1 MTQPIDDRGAAQPS
15 GKSPASPGP
24 PSPSTP
30 ATERPATLVPP
41 PLSAAEVQEVVDEG
55 RRRFVASF
63 PGRFELLTVLIETA
77 AGGDVDALLDLRHTA
92 HRLVGRAGATQFLGL
107 AQLAAALE
115 TVATPEPG
123 AAFDGAAASRLLGDI
138 WSAFTEER
146 SNVAVKAAPSAA
158 VPAEA
163 RQTVLIADDDEDQH
177 YLMSR
182 LLHRAGF
189 KVAVV
194 TRGTEVVA
202 QAQATRPAVILL
214 DVQMPDQDGFTTA
227 RQLKA
232 HPDTAGIPLM
242 FLTGRSTVDDRL
254 AGLRIG
260 ADDYVSKSVDPRELV
275 LRVQKLCDRVP
286 LPAAS
291 PAADGTTTAAPE
303 PVEAPVTPG
312 PGPTLVAP
320 RTAERPWLMRDV
332 FRDRVR
338 DLLVRTWGALVLLR
352 APTESVSVGQW
363 LAEQLRRRDLVGEG
377 EAGEW
382 SLFLPEETAS
392 GLSSRLAD
400 LLDRL
405 KLTIAAPVAAGLAGS
420 TAPGASLDTLTEQ
433 ADQALAHARSRGQLL
448 VEFSHTGIAG
458 ASPMVLLTDDDPEV
472 TRITDAHLRA
482 GGYRTQLAFDGEAA
496 LQAIREQRPD
506 AIVLDLMLPKRTGF
520 DVLAELRQMPAPRP
534 SVLVLSA
541 RGREEDV
548 TRAFALGA
556 DDYMIKPFSP
566 QELIAR
572 LGRLLR

>member
-1 MTQPIDDRGAAQPS
+1 M
-15 GKSPASPGP
+15 
-24 PSPSTP
+24 
-30 ATERPATLVPP
+30 
-41 PLSAAEVQEVVDEG
+41 
-55 RRRFVASF
+55 
-63 PGRFELLTVLIETA
+63 IEA
-77 AGGDVDALLDLRHTA
+77 AGGGDPDALIGLQQTA
-92 HRLVGRAGATQFLGL
+92 HRLVGRAGATQFLGV
-107 AQLAAALE
+107 AQLAASLE
-115 TVATPEPG
+115 TLSTPAPG
-123 AAFDGAAASRLLGDI
+123 ASFDEASASRLLAEI

-146 SNVAVKAAPSAA
+146 TTVASKTP
-158 VPAEA
+158 PAKIPIEA

-177 YLMSR
+177 FLMSR

-189 KVAVV
+189 KAVV
-194 TRGTEVVA
+194 VTKGVEVLA
-202 QAQATRPAVILL
+202 QAQASKPAVILL

-227 RQLKA
+227 RQLKG

-275 LRVQKLCDRVP
+275 LRVQKLCDRLAAPQASAAAAGAVP
-286 LPAAS
+286 PAAQSGTAAAPAAS
-291 PAADGTTTAAPE
+291 
-303 PVEAPVTPG
+303 G
-312 PGPTLVAP
+312 PSSAP
-320 RTAERPWLMRDV
+320 RSPDRPWLTRDA
-332 FRDRVR
+332 FRERAR
-338 DLLVRTWGALVLLR
+338 DLAMRTWGALVIVR
-352 APTESVSVGQW
+352 APSQSVPVGQW
-363 LAEQLRRRDLVGEG
+363 LAEQLRRRDLVGETDG
-377 EAGEW
+377 GEW
-382 SLFLPEETAS
+382 TLFLPEETSS
-392 GLSSRLAD
+392 GLAPRLTD

-405 KLTIAAPVAAGLAGS
+405 KQTIAAPVAAGLAGS
-420 TAPGASLDTLTEQ
+420 TSPGASFETLFEH

-448 VEFSHTGIAG
+448 VEFSHAGAAG

-472 TRITDAHLRA
+472 TRITDAHVRA
-482 GGYRTQLAFDGEAA
+482 GGYRTSLAFDGEAA
-496 LQAIREQRPD
+496 LQAVREQKPD

>member
-1 MTQPIDDRGAAQPS
+1 MTQPIDDRGGARPAGAPS
-15 GKSPASPGP
+15 ASPGP
-24 PSPSTP
+24 PAPTP
-30 ATERPATLVPP
+30 TGIPQSGGPPA
-41 PLSAAEVQEVVDEG
+41 LSAAEVQEVIDEG

-63 PGRFELLTVLIETA
+63 PGRFELLSVLIETA
-77 AGGDVDALLDLRHTA
+77 GGGDAEALADLRHTA
-92 HRLVGRAGATQFLGL
+92 HRLVGRAGATQFLRL
-107 AQLAAALE
+107 AQHAAALE

-123 AAFDGAAASRLLGDI
+123 AAFDDAGASRLLGEI
-138 WSAFTEER
+138 WGAFSEER
-146 SNVAVKAAPSAA
+146 TSVATKAPVQA
-158 VPAEA
+158 VPVEA

-177 YLMSR
+177 FLMSR

-194 TRGTEVVA
+194 TKGVDVFP

-227 RQLKA
+227 RQLKG
-232 HPDTAGIPLM
+232 HPETAGIPLM

-286 LPAAS
+286 VAAPAPVAVPAPTPAGDAAPVAPAA
-291 PAADGTTTAAPE
+291 PTTPT
-303 PVEAPVTPG
+303 PVVSRPPD
-312 PGPTLVAP
+312 
-320 RTAERPWLMRDV
+320 RPWLARDV

-338 DLLVRTWGALVLLR
+338 DLLIRTWGALVLVR
-352 APTESVSVGQW
+352 APSQSVSVGQW
-363 LAEQLRRRDLVGEG
+363 LAEQLRRRDLVGETEG
-377 EAGEW
+377 GEW
-382 SLFLPEETAS
+382 AMFLPEETSS
-392 GLSSRLAD
+392 GLASRLTD

-405 KLTIAAPVAAGLAGS
+405 KLTIAAPVAAGLAGA
-420 TAPGASLDTLTEQ
+420 TAPGAPFETLFEQ

-448 VEFSHTGIAG
+448 VEFSHAGGAG
-458 ASPMVLLTDDDPEV
+458 AAPMVLLTDDDPEV
-472 TRITDAHLRA
+472 TRITDAHVRA

-496 LQAIREQRPD
+496 LQAIREQKPD

>member
-1 MTQPIDDRGAAQPS
+1 
-15 GKSPASPGP
+15 
-24 PSPSTP
+24 
-30 ATERPATLVPP
+30 
-41 PLSAAEVQEVVDEG
+41 VQEVVDEG

-63 PGRFELLTVLIETA
+63 PSRFEVLTVMIEA
-77 AGGDVDALLDLRHTA
+77 AGTGDADALLGLQHTA
-92 HRLVGRAGATQFLGL
+92 HRLVGRAGATQFLRV
-107 AQLAAALE
+107 AQHAAALE
-115 TVATPEPG
+115 ALATPAPGTSFDEPG
-123 AAFDGAAASRLLGDI
+123 ASRLLADI
-138 WSAFTEER
+138 WSAFAEER
-146 SNVAVKAAPSAA
+146 TTVASKAPSAV
-158 VPAEA
+158 VPVEA

-177 YLMSR
+177 FLMSR

-194 TRGTEVVA
+194 TKGTEVLG
-202 QAQATRPAVILL
+202 QAQATKPAVILL

-227 RQLKA
+227 RQLKG

-286 LPAAS
+286 APVVPAAPVAEAE
-291 PAADGTTTAAPE
+291 PASQTSAAP
-303 PVEAPVTPG
+303 A
-312 PGPTLVAP
+312 GPTLVVS
-320 RTAERPWLMRDV
+320 RPPDHSWLSRDA

-338 DLLVRTWGALVLLR
+338 DLAIRTWGAMVLVR
-352 APTESVSVGQW
+352 APSETVSVGQW
-363 LAEQLRRRDLVGEG
+363 LAEQLRRRDIVGETG
-377 EAGEW
+377 RGEW
-382 SLFLPEETAS
+382 TIFLPEETSS
-392 GLSSRLAD
+392 GLAPRLTD

-405 KLTIAAPVAAGLAGS
+405 KLTIAGPVAAGLAGS
-420 TAPGASLDTLTEQ
+420 TAPGASFDTLFEQ

-448 VEFSHTGIAG
+448 VEFAHAGTSG

-472 TRITDAHLRA
+472 TRITDAHVRA

-572 LGRLLR
+572 LGRLLK

>member
-1 MTQPIDDRGAAQPS
+1 
-15 GKSPASPGP
+15 
-24 PSPSTP
+24 
-30 ATERPATLVPP
+30 
-41 PLSAAEVQEVVDEG
+41 
-55 RRRFVASF
+55 VASF
-63 PGRFELLTVLIETA
+63 PSRFEVLTVMIEE
-77 AGGDVDALLDLRHTA
+77 AGGGDADALIGLQQTA
-92 HRLVGRAGATQFLGL
+92 HRLVGRAGATQFLRV

-115 TVATPEPG
+115 TLTALAPG
-123 AAFDGAAASRLLGDI
+123 ASFDEGGASRLLAEI

-146 SNVAVKAAPSAA
+146 TTVASKTPRPNVPV
-158 VPAEA
+158 EA

-177 YLMSR
+177 FLMSR

-189 KVAVV
+189 KAVV
-194 TRGTEVVA
+194 VTKGVEVFA
-202 QAQATRPAVILL
+202 QAQASKPAVILL

-227 RQLKA
+227 RQLKG
-232 HPDTAGIPLM
+232 HSDTAGIPLM

-275 LRVQKLCDRVP
+275 LRVQKLCDRGP
-286 LPAAS
+286 APAAPAAS
-291 PAADGTTTAAPE
+291 AAAPE
-303 PVEAPVTPG
+303 PAAEPAMSGTPASSAP
-312 PGPTLVAP
+312 AEP
-320 RTAERPWLMRDV
+320 RSPDRPWLTRAA
-332 FRDRVR
+332 FRERAG
-338 DLLVRTWGALVLLR
+338 DLAMRTWGAMVLVR
-352 APTESVSVGQW
+352 APSQSVSVGQW
-363 LAEQLRRRDLVGEG
+363 LAEQLRRRDLVGETD
-377 EAGEW
+377 GEW
-382 SLFLPEETAS
+382 MLFLPEETSS
-392 GLSSRLAD
+392 GLAPRLAD

-405 KLTIAAPVAAGLAGS
+405 KLSIGAPVAAGLAGS
-420 TAPGASLDTLTEQ
+420 TAPGAAFDTLFDQ

-448 VEFSHTGIAG
+448 VEFSHAG
-458 ASPMVLLTDDDPEV
+458 AAGSSPTVLLPDDDPEV
-472 TRITDAHLRA
+472 TRITDAHVRA
-482 GGYRTQLAFDGEAA
+482 GGYRTLLAFDGEAA
-496 LQAIREQRPD
+496 LQTIREQKPD

>member
-1 MTQPIDDRGAAQPS
+1 MS
-15 GKSPASPGP
+15 
-24 PSPSTP
+24 
-30 ATERPATLVPP
+30 
-41 PLSAAEVQEVVDEG
+41 
-55 RRRFVASF
+55 RRRA
-63 PGRFELLTVLIETA
+63 P
-77 AGGDVDALLDLRHTA
+77 
-92 HRLVGRAGATQFLGL
+92 
-107 AQLAAALE
+107 AAAIP
-115 TVATPEPG
+115 V
-123 AAFDGAAASRLLGDI
+123 
-138 WSAFTEER
+138 
-146 SNVAVKAAPSAA
+146 
-158 VPAEA
+158 EA

-177 YLMSR
+177 FLMSR

-194 TRGTEVVA
+194 TKGIEVLAHA
-202 QAQATRPAVILL
+202 QASKPAVILL

-227 RQLKA
+227 RQLKG

-286 LPAAS
+286 APPAPASAPRPHRQPSPPSRARPWRRAGAGRVAAAGSPVADARRLPRARAR
-291 PAADGTTTAAPE
+291 PRHAHLGRAGPRPRAEPVGAGGAVARRAAP
-303 PVEAPVTPG
+303 P
-312 PGPTLVAP
+312 P
-320 RTAERPWLMRDV
+320 RP
-332 FRDRVR
+332 
-338 DLLVRTWGALVLLR
+338 
-352 APTESVSVGQW
+352 
-363 LAEQLRRRDLVGEG
+363 RRRDRGRRVDAVPAGRDFVGL
-377 EAGEW
+377 A
-382 SLFLPEETAS
+382 P
-392 GLSSRLAD
+392 RLTD

-405 KLTIAAPVAAGLAGS
+405 KVAIAAPVAAGLAGS
-420 TAPGASLDTLTEQ
+420 TAPGASFDTLFEQ
-433 ADQALAHARSRGQLL
+433 ANQALAHARSRGQLL
-448 VEFSHTGIAG
+448 VEFSHAGAAG

-472 TRITDAHLRA
+472 TRITDAHVRA

-496 LQAIREQRPD
+496 LRAIREQKPD

>member
-1 MTQPIDDRGAAQPS
+1 
-15 GKSPASPGP
+15 
-24 PSPSTP
+24 
-30 ATERPATLVPP
+30 
-41 PLSAAEVQEVVDEG
+41 LSAAEVQEVVDEG

-63 PGRFELLTVLIETA
+63 PGRFELLSVLIETA
-77 AGGDVDALLDLRHTA
+77 GGGDAEALADLRHTA

-107 AQLAAALE
+107 AQHAAALE
-115 TVATPEPG
+115 TVATPDAG
-123 AAFDGAAASRLLGDI
+123 AVFDASAASRLLGDM
-138 WSAFTEER
+138 WAAFTAER
-146 SNVAVKAAPSAA
+146 SAVTPRAAIA
-158 VPAEA
+158 PAPVEL

-177 YLMSR
+177 FLMSR

-194 TRGTEVVA
+194 TQGTEVLA

-275 LRVQKLCDRVP
+275 LRVQKLCDRVAP
-286 LPAAS
+286 PGAAGADV
-291 PAADGTTTAAPE
+291 AATA
-303 PVEAPVTPG
+303 EAPPAGSTP
-312 PGPTLVAP
+312 VASRP
-320 RTAERPWLMRDV
+320 SDRPWLTREV
-332 FRDRVR
+332 FAERVR
-338 DLLVRTWGALVLLR
+338 DLVIRTWGALVLLR
-352 APTESVSVGQW
+352 APSESVSVGQW
-363 LAEQLRRRDLVGEG
+363 LAEQLRRRDLVGETD
-377 EAGEW
+377 AGGW
-382 SLFLPEETAS
+382 MLFLPEETSS
-392 GLSSRLAD
+392 GVAARLAD
-400 LLDRL
+400 MLDRL
-405 KLTIAAPVAAGLAGS
+405 KLSIAAPVAAGVAGS
-420 TAPGASLDTLTEQ
+420 TAPGGSFDTLLEQ

-448 VEFSHTGIAG
+448 VEFAHAG
-458 ASPMVLLTDDDPEV
+458 AAGTSPLVLLTDDDPEV
-472 TRITDAHLRA
+472 TRITDAHVRA

-496 LQAIREQRPD
+496 LRMIREQKPD

>member
-1 MTQPIDDRGAAQPS
+1 MTQPIDDRGGAGPAGPS
-15 GKSPASPGP
+15 PATPGSPASPSSAGSP
-24 PSPSTP
+24 PQSNLASP
-30 ATERPATLVPP
+30 A
-41 PLSAAEVQEVVDEG
+41 LSSAEVQEIVDEG

-77 AGGDVDALLDLRHTA
+77 GGGDGDALADLRHTA
-92 HRLVGRAGATQFLGL
+92 HRLVGRAGATQFLSL
-107 AQLAAALE
+107 AQHAAGLE
-115 TVATPEPG
+115 TLATPEPG
-123 AAFDGAAASRLLGDI
+123 AQFDEAGASRLLGQI
-138 WSAFTEER
+138 WSAFAEER
-146 SNVAVKAAPSAA
+146 AGVAAKVPAAAAAP
-158 VPAEA
+158 VEV

-182 LLHRAGF
+182 LLHRAGY

-194 TRGTEVVA
+194 TKGVDVLGR
-202 QAQATRPAVILL
+202 AQATRPAVILL
-214 DVQMPDQDGFTTA
+214 DVQMPDQDGFATA
-227 RQLKA
+227 RQLKS

-254 AGLRIG
+254 AGLRLG
-260 ADDYVSKSVDPRELV
+260 ADDYLSKSVDPRELV

-286 LPAAS
+286 VAALVS
-291 PAADGTTTAAPE
+291 AAPE
-303 PVEAPVTPG
+303 AAPPLPQAAV
-312 PGPTLVAP
+312 GPTLVVP
-320 RTAERPWLMRDV
+320 RPLDHPWLGREV

-338 DLLVRTWGALVLLR
+338 DLLMRTWGALVLAR
-352 APTESVSVGQW
+352 AASESVSVGQW
-363 LAEQLRRRDLVGEG
+363 LAEQLRRRDLIGETDS
-377 EAGEW
+377 GEW
-382 SLFLPEETAS
+382 ALFLPEETAS
-392 GLSSRLAD
+392 GLGPRLTD

-405 KLTIAAPVAAGLAGS
+405 KLTIGAPVAAGLAGS
-420 TAPGASLDTLTEQ
+420 TAPGASLDTLFEQ

-448 VEFSHTGIAG
+448 AEFAHGGAAG

-472 TRITDAHLRA
+472 TRITDAHVRA

-496 LQAIREQRPD
+496 LKAIRENKPD

>member
-1 MTQPIDDRGAAQPS
+1 
-15 GKSPASPGP
+15 
-24 PSPSTP
+24 
-30 ATERPATLVPP
+30 
-41 PLSAAEVQEVVDEG
+41 
-55 RRRFVASF
+55 
-63 PGRFELLTVLIETA
+63 
-77 AGGDVDALLDLRHTA
+77 
-92 HRLVGRAGATQFLGL
+92 
-107 AQLAAALE
+107 
-115 TVATPEPG
+115 
-123 AAFDGAAASRLLGDI
+123 
-138 WSAFTEER
+138 
-146 SNVAVKAAPSAA
+146 
-158 VPAEA
+158 
-163 RQTVLIADDDEDQH
+163 VLIADDDEDQH
-177 YLMSR
+177 FLISR

-194 TRGTEVVA
+194 TRGVEVLGTA
-202 QAQATRPAVILL
+202 QAQRPAVILL

-286 LPAAS
+286 PPAGVDAAAPS
-291 PAADGTTTAAPE
+291 PAAPGLAAARPEAPRAPE
-303 PVEAPVTPG
+303 RSWLGRDQFRQRVGA
-312 PGPTLVAP
+312 LVV
-320 RTAERPWLMRDV
+320 M
-332 FRDRVR
+332 
-338 DLLVRTWGALVLLR
+338 TWGALAHLR
-352 APTESVSVGQW
+352 APSQTVAVGQW
-363 LAEQLRRRDLVGEG
+363 LTEQLRRRDLVGELDG
-377 EAGEW
+377 GEW
-382 SLFLPEETAS
+382 LLFLPEETSA
-392 GLSSRLAD
+392 GIAERLTD
-400 LLDRL
+400 LFDRL
-405 KLTIAAPVAAGLAGS
+405 KLTINGAVAAGLTGS
-420 TAPGASLDTLTEQ
+420 TAPGASLDTLLDQ

-448 VEFSHTGIAG
+448 VEFAHAGAPG

-472 TRITDAHLRA
+472 TRITDAHVRA

-496 LQAIREQRPD
+496 LQAIREQKPD

>member
-1 MTQPIDDRGAAQPS
+1 MTQPIDDRGGATPT
-15 GKSPASPGP
+15 GPSPANPGP
-24 PSPSTP
+24 PAP
-30 ATERPATLVPP
+30 AGSAPP
-41 PLSAAEVQEVVDEG
+41 PSLTAPALSAAEVQEVVDEG
-55 RRRFVASF
+55 RRRFIASF
-63 PGRFELLTVLIETA
+63 PGRFELLSVLIETA
-77 AGGDVDALLDLRHTA
+77 AGGDVEALADLRHTA

-107 AQLAAALE
+107 AQHAASLE
-115 TVATPEPG
+115 AVATPDPG
-123 AAFDGAAASRLLGDI
+123 TAFEAAAASRLLGEM

-146 SNVAVKAAPSAA
+146 AAVTAKAPAAAAAP
-158 VPAEA
+158 VEA

-189 KVAVV
+189 KVVV
-194 TRGTEVVA
+194 STRGADVLP

-286 LPAAS
+286 AAGAPIAAEAPAPADAPAAAPTP
-291 PAADGTTTAAPE
+291 PASRPPDK
-303 PVEAPVTPG
+303 
-312 PGPTLVAP
+312 
-320 RTAERPWLMRDV
+320 PWLTREV
-332 FRDRVR
+332 FEERVR
-338 DLLVRTWGALVLLR
+338 DLVIRTWGALVVLR
-352 APTESVSVGQW
+352 APSESVSVGQW
-363 LAEQLRRRDLVGEG
+363 LAEQLRRRDLVSETA
-377 EAGEW
+377 AGEW
-382 SLFLPEETAS
+382 MLFLPEETVS
-392 GLSSRLAD
+392 GLAPRLTD

-405 KLTIAAPVAAGLAGS
+405 KRTLAGPVAAGLAGS
-420 TAPGASLDTLTEQ
+420 TAPGGSFETLHEQ

-448 VEFSHTGIAG
+448 VEFAQAGVAG
-458 ASPMVLLTDDDPEV
+458 AAPMVLLTDDDPEV
-472 TRITDAHLRA
+472 TRITDAHVRA

-496 LQAIREQRPD
+496 LQAIRDHKPD

-534 SVLVLSA
+534 AVLVLSA

>member
-1 MTQPIDDRGAAQPS
+1 MDPQPA
-15 GKSPASPGP
+15 
-24 PSPSTP
+24 PSTP
-30 ATERPATLVPP
+30 ALTP
-41 PLSAAEVQEVVDEG
+41 AEVQEVVDEG

-63 PGRFELLTVLIETA
+63 PSRFEVLSVMIES
-77 AGGDVDALLDLRHTA
+77 AGSGDSDALVGLQQTA
-92 HRLVGRAGATQFLGL
+92 HRLVGRAGATQFVRV
-107 AQLAAALE
+107 AQHAAALE
-115 TVATPEPG
+115 ALALLEPG
-123 AAFDGAAASRLLGDI
+123 ASFDESAASRLLGEI

-146 SNVAVKAAPSAA
+146 ATVASKAP
-158 VPAEA
+158 PASTTPIEA

-177 YLMSR
+177 FLMSR

-189 KVAVV
+189 KVEVV
-194 TRGTEVVA
+194 TKGTEVFGK
-202 QAQATRPAVILL
+202 AQATRPSVILL

-232 HPDTAGIPLM
+232 HHDTAGIPLM

-286 LPAAS
+286 APAPTPATDAAVPPPVPAAG
-291 PAADGTTTAAPE
+291 PAG
-303 PVEAPVTPG
+303 PVP
-312 PGPTLVAP
+312 VAP
-320 RTAERPWLMRDV
+320 RAPDRPWLTRDA
-332 FRDRVR
+332 FRERVR
-338 DLLVRTWGALVLLR
+338 DLLVRTWGALVLVR
-352 APTESVSVGQW
+352 AASEKVAVGQW
-363 LAEQLRRRDLVGEG
+363 LAEQLRRRDIVGET
-377 EAGEW
+377 EAGVW
-382 SLFLPEETAS
+382 ALFLPEETTS
-392 GLSSRLAD
+392 GLSARLTD

-405 KLTIAAPVAAGLAGS
+405 KLSIEGPVAAGLAAS
-420 TAPGASLDTLTEQ
+420 TAPGGSLETLLEQ

-448 VEFSHTGIAG
+448 VEFSKGGATGA
-458 ASPMVLLTDDDPEV
+458 APMVLLTDDDPEV
-472 TRITDAHLRA
+472 TRITDAHVRA

-496 LQAIREQRPD
+496 LQAIRDQKPD

-520 DVLAELRQMPAPRP
+520 DVLAELRQMPSPRP

>member
-1 MTQPIDDRGAAQPS
+1 MIESAGS
-15 GKSPASPGP
+15 GDP
-24 PSPSTP
+24 
-30 ATERPATLVPP
+30 
-41 PLSAAEVQEVVDEG
+41 
-55 RRRFVASF
+55 
-63 PGRFELLTVLIETA
+63 
-77 AGGDVDALLDLRHTA
+77 DALLGLQQTA
-92 HRLVGRAGATQFLGL
+92 HRLVGRAGATQFLAV

-115 TVATPEPG
+115 TLSAPEPG
-123 AAFDGAAASRLLGDI
+123 ASFDEPAASRLLADI
-138 WSAFTEER
+138 WSAFAEER
-146 SNVAVKAAPSAA
+146 TTVASRAPAAA
-158 VPAEA
+158 VPVEA

-177 YLMSR
+177 FLMSR

-194 TRGTEVVA
+194 TKGIEVLAHA
-202 QAQATRPAVILL
+202 QASKPAVILL

-227 RQLKA
+227 RQLKG

-286 LPAAS
+286 APPAPASAPPAA
-291 PAADGTTTAAPE
+291 PAAPPAVPS
-303 PVEAPVTPG
+303 APVA
-312 PGPTLVAP
+312 VAP
-320 RTAERPWLMRDV
+320 APAGSRPADRAWLTRDA
-332 FRDRVR
+332 FRERVR
-338 DLLVRTWGALVLLR
+338 DLVVRTWGALVLVR
-352 APTESVSVGQW
+352 APSPSVPVGQW
-363 LAEQLRRRDLVGEG
+363 LAEQLRRRDLVGETEG
-377 EAGEW
+377 GEW
-382 SLFLPEETAS
+382 TLFLPEETSS
-392 GLSSRLAD
+392 GLAPRLTD

-405 KLTIAAPVAAGLAGS
+405 KVAIAAPVAAGLAGS
-420 TAPGASLDTLTEQ
+420 TAPGASFDTLFEQ

-448 VEFSHTGIAG
+448 VEFAHAGAAG

-472 TRITDAHLRA
+472 TRITDAHVRA

-496 LQAIREQRPD
+496 LRAIREQKPD

>member
-1 MTQPIDDRGAAQPS
+1 MTQPIDDRGGGGPAGFPPASGSPLSPVPASSQPS
-15 GKSPASPGP
+15 QPI
-24 PSPSTP
+24 
-30 ATERPATLVPP
+30 RPAEPA
-41 PLSAAEVQEVVDEG
+41 LSASEVREVVEEG
-55 RRRFVASF
+55 RRRFVATF
-63 PGRFELLTVLIETA
+63 PSRFEVLTVLIES
-77 AGGDVDALLDLRHTA
+77 AGGGDADALVELAQTA
-92 HRLVGRAGATQFLGL
+92 HRLVGRAGATQFIKV
-107 AQLAAALE
+107 AQHASALE
-115 TVATPEPG
+115 ALAMQAPG
-123 AAFDGAAASRLLGDI
+123 AGFDEPAASRLLGEI
-138 WSAFTEER
+138 WSAFNEER
-146 SNVAVKAAPSAA
+146 ASVGTHVAPAA
-158 VPAEA
+158 VPIEA

-177 YLMSR
+177 FLISR

-194 TRGTEVVA
+194 TRGAEVLGTA
-202 QAQATRPAVILL
+202 QAQRPAVILL

-227 RQLKA
+227 RQLKS

-260 ADDYVSKSVDPRELV
+260 ADDYVSKTVDPRELV

-286 LPAAS
+286 LPAAES
-291 PAADGTTTAAPE
+291 SAPAPAAPASVPAPE
-303 PVEAPVTPG
+303 SPRAP
-312 PGPTLVAP
+312 
-320 RTAERPWLMRDV
+320 ERPWLGREA
-332 FRDRVR
+332 FRQRVG
-338 DLLVRTWGALVLLR
+338 DLLGRTWGALAHVR
-352 APTESVSVGQW
+352 APSPTVAVGQW
-363 LAEQLRRRDLVGEG
+363 LTEQLRRRDLVGEIEG
-377 EAGEW
+377 GEW
-382 SLFLPEETAS
+382 LIFLPEETSAGIADRLT
-392 GLSSRLAD
+392 GLV
-400 LLDRL
+400 DRL
-405 KLTIAAPVAAGLAGS
+405 KLTIDGAVAAGLTGS
-420 TAPGASLDTLTEQ
+420 AAPGAALDTLLDQ

-448 VEFSHTGIAG
+448 VEFAHAGAPG

-472 TRITDAHLRA
+472 TRITDAHVRA

-496 LQAIREQRPD
+496 LRAIREQKPD

>member
-1 MTQPIDDRGAAQPS
+1 MTQPIDDRGGAKPA
-15 GKSPASPGP
+15 GTSPASPGP
-24 PSPSTP
+24 PAPPTSSDSPLPP
-30 ATERPATLVPP
+30 AVAPA
-41 PLSAAEVQEVVDEG
+41 LSAAEVQEVVDEG

-63 PGRFELLTVLIETA
+63 PGRFELLSVLIETA
-77 AGGDVDALLDLRHTA
+77 GGGDAEALADLRHTA
-92 HRLVGRAGATQFLGL
+92 HRLVGRAGATQFLRL
-107 AQLAAALE
+107 AQHAAALE
-115 TVATPEPG
+115 TVATPESG
-123 AAFDGAAASRLLGDI
+123 AAFDDAGASRLLGEI
-138 WSAFTEER
+138 WGAFSEER
-146 SNVAVKAAPSAA
+146 TSVTTKAPAQA
-158 VPAEA
+158 VPVEA

-177 YLMSR
+177 FLMSR

-194 TRGTEVVA
+194 TKGVEVVP

-227 RQLKA
+227 RQLKG
-232 HPDTAGIPLM
+232 HPETAGIPLM

-286 LPAAS
+286 AAPAA
-291 PAADGTTTAAPE
+291 PAAAEPQTPAAP
-303 PVEAPVTPG
+303 T
-312 PGPTLVAP
+312 GPTLVVSRP
-320 RTAERPWLMRDV
+320 PDRPWLTRDV
-332 FRDRVR
+332 FHDRVR
-338 DLLVRTWGALVLLR
+338 DLLIRTWGALVVVR
-352 APTESVSVGQW
+352 AASPTVSVGQW
-363 LAEQLRRRDLVGEG
+363 LAEQLRRRDLVGERDS
-377 EAGEW
+377 GEW
-382 SLFLPEETAS
+382 TLFLPEETSS
-392 GLSSRLAD
+392 GLASRLTD

-405 KLTIAAPVAAGLAGS
+405 KLTIASPVAAGLAGA
-420 TAPGASLDTLTEQ
+420 TAPGAAFETLFEQ

-448 VEFSHTGIAG
+448 VEFSHAG
-458 ASPMVLLTDDDPEV
+458 AAGAAPMVLLTDDDPEV
-472 TRITDAHLRA
+472 TRITDAHVRA

-496 LQAIREQRPD
+496 LQAIREQKPD

>member
-1 MTQPIDDRGAAQPS
+1 MTQPIDDRGAASPQ
-15 GKSPASPGP
+15 GTSPATPGQPTPSASVGTHAAPTP
-24 PSPSTP
+24 P
-30 ATERPATLVPP
+30 A
-41 PLSAAEVQEVVDEG
+41 LSAAEVREVVEEG
-55 RRRFVASF
+55 RRRFIASF
-63 PGRFELLTVLIETA
+63 PGRFELLSVLIETA
-77 AGGDVDALLDLRHTA
+77 GGGDVEALADLRHTA
-92 HRLVGRAGATQFLGL
+92 HRLVGRAGATQFLRL
-107 AQLAAALE
+107 AEHAAVLE
-115 TVATPEPG
+115 TVATPDAG
-123 AAFDGAAASRLLGDI
+123 SAFDHAAASRLLGEM

-146 SNVAVKAAPSAA
+146 TAVAAKETSVAA
-158 VPAEA
+158 VPVEL

-182 LLHRAGF
+182 LLHRAGY
-189 KVAVV
+189 KVAVA
-194 TRGTEVVA
+194 TRGADVLT

-254 AGLRIG
+254 AGLRLG

-286 LPAAS
+286 AAGSASSDASVGPAA
-291 PAADGTTTAAPE
+291 PAA
-303 PVEAPVTPG
+303 
-312 PGPTLVAP
+312 GPTLVVSRP
-320 RTAERPWLMRDV
+320 PDKPWLTREA
-332 FRDRVR
+332 FAERVR
-338 DLLVRTWGALVLLR
+338 DLVIRTWGALVLLR
-352 APTESVSVGQW
+352 APSESVSVGQW
-363 LAEQLRRRDLVGEG
+363 LAEQLRRRDLVGETD
-377 EAGEW
+377 AGEW
-382 SLFLPEETAS
+382 MLFLPEETSS
-392 GLSSRLAD
+392 GLAPRLTD

-405 KLTIAAPVAAGLAGS
+405 KLTLAAPVAAGLAGS
-420 TAPGASLDTLTEQ
+420 TVPGGSFDTLVEQ

-448 VEFSHTGIAG
+448 VEFSHAGAAG

-472 TRITDAHLRA
+472 TRITDAHVRA

-496 LQAIREQRPD
+496 LRMIREQRPD

>member
-1 MTQPIDDRGAAQPS
+1 MTQPIDDRGGAGPP
-15 GKSPASPGP
+15 GTSPAPPGP
-24 PSPSTP
+24 PSPPQAPGSAPDATP
-30 ATERPATLVPP
+30 APPA
-41 PLSAAEVQEVVDEG
+41 LSAAEVKEVVEEG

-63 PGRFELLTVLIETA
+63 PGRFELLSVLIETA
-77 AGGDVDALLDLRHTA
+77 GGGDADALADLRHTA

-107 AQLAAALE
+107 AQHAAALE
-115 TVATPEPG
+115 ALATPDPG
-123 AAFDGAAASRLLGDI
+123 AAFDAAAASRALGEM
-138 WSAFTEER
+138 WTAFTGER
-146 SNVAVKAAPSAA
+146 SA
-158 VPAEA
+158 VPAKQAAAPAAVEL

-182 LLHRAGF
+182 LLHRAGY
-189 KVAVV
+189 KVAVA
-194 TRGTEVVA
+194 TRGADVLP

-286 LPAAS
+286 PPAGSDAAATPAAP
-291 PAADGTTTAAPE
+291 PA
-303 PVEAPVTPG
+303 
-312 PGPTLVAP
+312 GPTPVASRP
-320 RTAERPWLMRDV
+320 PDRPWLTRAV
-332 FRDRVR
+332 FAERVR
-338 DLLVRTWGALVLLR
+338 DLVVRTWGALVLLR
-352 APTESVSVGQW
+352 APSETVSVGQW
-363 LAEQLRRRDLVGEG
+363 LAEQLRRRDLVGETD
-377 EAGEW
+377 AGEW
-382 SLFLPEETAS
+382 MIFLPEETAS
-392 GLSSRLAD
+392 GLSARLAD

-405 KLTIAAPVAAGLAGS
+405 KLTIGGPVAAGLAGS
-420 TAPGASLDTLTEQ
+420 TAPGGSFDTLVEQ

-448 VEFSHTGIAG
+448 VEFAHAGAAG

-472 TRITDAHLRA
+472 TRITDAHVRA

-496 LQAIREQRPD
+496 LRMIREQKPD

>member
-1 MTQPIDDRGAAQPS
+1 MTQPIDDRG
-15 GKSPASPGP
+15 GTSPLGTPPATPGP
-24 PSPSTP
+24 P
-30 ATERPATLVPP
+30 APP
-41 PLSAAEVQEVVDEG
+41 PTPGPSSDDIKDAPALSAAEVQQVVEEG

-63 PGRFELLTVLIETA
+63 PGRFELLSVLIETA
-77 AGGDVDALLDLRHTA
+77 GGGAGDALVDLRHTA
-92 HRLVGRAGATQFLGL
+92 HRLVGRAGATQFLRL
-107 AQLAAALE
+107 AQHAAALE
-115 TVATPEPG
+115 SLATPDPG
-123 AAFDGAAASRLLGDI
+123 HRFDGAAASRLLGEL
-138 WSAFTEER
+138 WGAFNEER
-146 SNVAVKAAPSAA
+146 SAVAAPPPTTAPIP
-158 VPAEA
+158 VEA

-177 YLMSR
+177 FLMSR

-194 TRGTEVVA
+194 TRGADVVP

-286 LPAAS
+286 LPA
-291 PAADGTTTAAPE
+291 TTAEPDAAPIASGQE
-303 PVEAPVTPG
+303 PMPV
-312 PGPTLVAP
+312 AS
-320 RTAERPWLMRDV
+320 RTERPWLARDT
-332 FRDRVR
+332 FEERVR
-338 DLLVRTWGALVLLR
+338 DLVIRTWGALVLLR
-352 APTESVSVGQW
+352 APSDAISVGQW
-363 LAEQLRRRDLVGEG
+363 LAEQLRRRDLVAETGS
-377 EAGEW
+377 GEW
-382 SLFLPEETAS
+382 ALFLPEETAT
-392 GLSSRLAD
+392 GLAPRLTD

-420 TAPGASLDTLTEQ
+420 TAPGASFDTLMEQ
-433 ADQALAHARSRGQLL
+433 ADQALAHSRSRGQLL
-448 VEFSHTGIAG
+448 VEFSHAGTAG

-472 TRITDAHLRA
+472 TRITDAHVRA

-496 LQAIREQRPD
+496 LRAVREQRPD

>member
-1 MTQPIDDRGAAQPS
+1 MTQPIDDRGEPRSAGAPNATP
-15 GKSPASPGP
+15 GSPASPSSSGGI
-24 PSPSTP
+24 
-30 ATERPATLVPP
+30 PP
-41 PLSAAEVQEVVDEG
+41 PPLAPPALSAAEVQEVVDEG

-77 AGGDVDALLDLRHTA
+77 SGGDTDALVDLRHTA
-92 HRLVGRAGATQFLGL
+92 HRLVGRAGATQFLAL
-107 AQLAAALE
+107 AQHAATLE
-115 TVATPEPG
+115 SVATPDQG
-123 AAFDGAAASRLLGDI
+123 ASFDGAAASRLLGDI
-138 WSAFTEER
+138 WGAFTEER
-146 SNVAVKAAPSAA
+146 STVAARTPPAAAIA
-158 VPAEA
+158 AEA

-177 YLMSR
+177 FLMSR

-189 KVAVV
+189 KVTVV
-194 TRGTEVVA
+194 TKGLEVMARA
-202 QAQATRPAVILL
+202 QAIKPAVILL

-227 RQLKA
+227 RQLKG
-232 HPDTAGIPLM
+232 HPDTAGVPLM

-275 LRVQKLCDRVP
+275 LRVQKLCDRVVAP
-286 LPAAS
+286 HAAAATAPAAP
-291 PAADGTTTAAPE
+291 PAAVTAPE
-303 PVEAPVTPG
+303 PAAAAAAVSR
-312 PGPTLVAP
+312 PTD
-320 RTAERPWLMRDV
+320 RPWLTREA
-332 FRDRVR
+332 FRERIL
-338 DLLVRTWGALVLLR
+338 DLAVRTWGAMVLVR
-352 APTESVSVGQW
+352 APSESVAVGQW
-363 LAEQLRRRDLVGEG
+363 LAEQLRRRDLVGET
-377 EAGEW
+377 ERGEW
-382 SLFLPEETAS
+382 TLFLPEETSS
-392 GLSSRLAD
+392 GLAPRLTD

-405 KLTIAAPVAAGLAGS
+405 QVAIGAPVAAGLAGS
-420 TAPGASLDTLTEQ
+420 TAPGASVDTLYDQ

-448 VEFSHTGIAG
+448 VEFAHAGAAG

-472 TRITDAHLRA
+472 TRITDAHVRA

-496 LQAIREQRPD
+496 LQAIRDQRPD
-506 AIVLDLMLPKRTGF
+506 AVVLDLMLPKRTGF
-520 DVLAELRQMPAPRP
+520 YVLAELRQMPAPRP